1 MTRLDHEGSS
11 GLMTETMGGFD
22 RRTILLSGAAGG
34 AAFLPLLVVGA
45 PPILMAPIPVLCGVL
60 AGATSDNYGGEWM
73 DGGAAAVV
81 NLLVNYVVVL
91 GFLWV
96 RTMGIDPVA
105 RSNVLV
111 FTGTMLGV
119 VIVLFLIPVMGVGG
133 ALGGLAG
140 ARIQH
145 G

>member
-1 MTRLDHEGSS
+1 MTRVDSRGSR
-11 GLMTETMGGFD
+11 GLMVETIGGFD
-22 RRTILLSGAAGG
+22 RRAILLSGAAG
-34 AAFLPLLVVGA
+34 AVAFLPLLVVGA

-81 NLLVNYVVVL
+81 NLVANYLVTL
-91 GFLWV
+91 ALIWV

-119 VIVLFLIPVMGVGG
+119 VIVLFLIPVVGVGG